1 MSGTMDFFEAQAAAH
16 RTTLRLVGLFIGA
29 VFALIALTVFLVAAT
44 IAFNMPPS
52 GYISLEKI
60 FYALSPGL
68 ILGIGGSVIGVVI
81 VASVFRHLSLSQ
93 GGRAIAESL
102 GGRQLP
108 PNSKNRD
115 ERRVLNVVEEMA
127 IASGLPVPPVYVIDE
142 DGINA
147 FAAGYSPDDAV
158 IGVTRGTLEML
169 DRDELQGVIGHEFS
183 HILNGDMRLNIRLM
197 SVLFGILVI
206 GIIGRSLLISRPRR
220 GFSQSS
226 SSRRGGGAAQ
236 VAILGIALLM
246 VGYIGTFFGNLI
258 KAAVSRQR
266 EFLAD
271 ASAVQFTRNPA
282 GLAGALRKIGS
293 LSATSKVRDGRAEE
307 MSHMFF
313 GPVGGGRSQL
323 FSGLATHPPLADRIR
338 AVDPAWDGKFPAVT
352 PRAHQEEVA
361 SDTDRKFAAASQT
374 LNPLDPLNPG
384 SAVLDGLPPAA
395 GAVLGGVMAAG
406 VLADSAAG
414 RIGQVTPDDVDE
426 AHVII
431 EGIPK
436 PLYEASHDPYGARAM
451 IYSLLLASDQDLLN
465 TQMALLK
472 ERAEPGVPELIDDL
486 RTAQKQLP
494 AGQRLTLLQLA
505 MPALKSLSE
514 AQFRRFIDTLAA
526 LIRSDGSIHAFEWVL
541 HQVLLKELSPHF
553 EGVRRRRA
561 GRQSLGNLAPA
572 IATLLS
578 TVARTGQD
586 DSEAAR
592 AAYAAAA
599 ASIELDDV
607 SFEAEPDPNMARLS
621 SAMRQLR
628 DLHPLAQPRLL
639 KACIQC
645 VLHNGRILDA
655 ERDLLHGVAAALDC
669 PLPPLVTE
677 HG

>member
-29 VFALIALTVFLVAAT
+29 VLALIALTVFLVAAT

-52 GYISLEKI
+52 GYISVEKI
-60 FYALSPGL
+60 FHALSPGL

-102 GGRQLP
+102 GGRQLA
-108 PNSKNRD
+108 PNSKDPD

-147 FAAGYSPDDAV
+147 FAAGYSSDDAV
-158 IGVTRGTLEML
+158 IGVTRGTLEIL
-169 DRDELQGVIGHEFS
+169 ERDELQGVIGHEFS

-206 GIIGRSLLISRPRR
+206 GIIGRSLLISRPRS
-220 GFSQSS
+220 GFSQSGG
-226 SSRRGGGAAQ
+226 SRRGGAAQ
-236 VAILGIALLM
+236 VAILGITLM
-246 VGYIGTFFGNLI
+246 AVGYIGTFFGNLI

-282 GLAGALRKIGS
+282 GIAGALRKIGA
-293 LSATSKVRDGRAEE
+293 LSATSRIRDGRADE

-313 GPVGGGRSQL
+313 GPVSGVSRRL
-323 FSGLATHPPLADRIR
+323 FSGLATHPPLEDRIR
-338 AVDPAWDGKFPAVT
+338 AVDPAWNGKYPSVT
-352 PRAHQEEVA
+352 RRPRQEEVA
-361 SDTDRKFAAASQT
+361 SDTDRKFAAASGT
-374 LNPLDPLNPG
+374 LNPG
-384 SAVLDGLPPAA
+384 AAVLGDLPPAA
-395 GAVLGGVMAAG
+395 GAVLTGVLNVG
-406 VLADSAAG
+406 VLAGAAAS
-414 RIGQVTPDDVDE
+414 RIGHITPDDVDE
-426 AHVII
+426 AHALI
-431 EGIPK
+431 EGIPR
-436 PLYEASHDPYGARAM
+436 PLYEASHDPFGARAM
-451 IYSLLLASDQDLLN
+451 IYSLLLASDQDLLD
-465 TQMALLK
+465 TQMALLE

-486 RTAQKQLP
+486 RAARDHLP

-541 HQVLLKELSPHF
+541 HQVLLKELRPHF
-553 EGVRRRRA
+553 EGVRRRST
-561 GRQSLGNLAPA
+561 GRKALGALAPA
-572 IATLLS
+572 VATLLS
-578 TVARTGQD
+578 TVARAGQD
-586 DSEAAR
+586 DTGAAR

-599 ASIELDDV
+599 TALDLDV
-607 SFEAEPDPNMARLS
+607 DGFEAQADPNMARLS
-621 SAMRQLR
+621 AAMRQLR

-669 PLPPLVTE
+669 PLPPLVAE
-677 HG
+677 H

>member
-29 VFALIALTVFLVAAT
+29 VLALIALTVFLVAAA
-44 IAFNMPPS
+44 IAFNLPPS

-60 FYALSPGL
+60 LHALSPGL
-68 ILGIGGSVIGVVI
+68 ILGIGGGVIAVVI
-81 VASVFRHLSLSQ
+81 VASIFRHLSLSQ

-108 PNSKNRD
+108 PNSKDRD

-158 IGVTRGTLEML
+158 IGVTRGTLETL

-206 GIIGRSLLISRPRR
+206 GIIGRSLVMSRPRR
-220 GFSQSS
+220 GFGQTR
-226 SSRRGGGAAQ
+226 SSRRGGAAQ
-236 VAILGIALLM
+236 VAVLGLALLL

-282 GLAGALRKIGS
+282 GIAGALRKIGA
-293 LSATSKVRDGRAEE
+293 LSSTSRIRDGRADE

-313 GPVGGGRSQL
+313 GPVSGARKRL
-323 FSGLATHPPLADRIR
+323 FSGLATHPPLEDRIR
-338 AVDPAWDGKFPAVT
+338 AVDPAWDGRFPTVAR
-352 PRAHQEEVA
+352 RARQEEIV
-361 SDTDRKFAAASQT
+361 SDTDRKFAEASGS
-374 LNPLDPLNPG
+374 LNPAAGTLGD
-384 SAVLDGLPPAA
+384 LPPAA

-406 VLADSAAG
+406 VLAGSAAG
-414 RIGQVTPDDVDE
+414 RIGKVTPDDVEE
-426 AHVII
+426 AHVLI
-431 EGIPK
+431 EGIPQ
-436 PLYEASHDPYGARAM
+436 PLYEASHDPFGARAM
-451 IYSLLLASDQDLLN
+451 IYSLLLASDPDLLT
-465 TQMALLK
+465 TQMALLT
-472 ERAEPGVPELIDDL
+472 ERAERGVPELIDDL
-486 RTAQKQLP
+486 RAAQTPLP
-494 AGQRLTLLQLA
+494 AGQRLTLVQLA
-505 MPALKSLSE
+505 MPALKTLSE
-514 AQFRRFIDTLAA
+514 TQFRRFIDTLAA
-526 LIRSDGSIHAFEWVL
+526 LIRSDGSIHAFEWIL
-541 HQVLLKELSPHF
+541 HQVLLKELRPHF
-553 EGVRRRRA
+553 EGVRRRTS
-561 GRQSLGNLAPA
+561 GRQSLNELGPA
-572 IATLLS
+572 VATLLS
-578 TVARTGQD
+578 TVARAGQD
-586 DSEAAR
+586 DMDDAR
-592 AAYAAAA
+592 AAFAAAA
-599 ASIELDDV
+599 ASIELDAA
-607 SFEAEPDPNMARLS
+607 SFEAEADPNLSRLS
-621 SAMRQLR
+621 AAMRELR
-628 DLHPLAQPRLL
+628 KLHPLAQPRLL
-639 KACIQC
+639 KACIHC

-669 PLPPLVTE
+669 PLPPLVAE

>member
-16 RTTLRLVGLFIGA
+16 RSTLRLLGLFISA
-29 VFALIALTVFLVAAT
+29 VLALVALSVFLVAAA
-44 IAFNMPPS
+44 IAFSMPPA

-60 FYALSPGL
+60 FHALSPGL
-68 ILGIGGSVIGVVI
+68 TLGIAGGVISVVI
-81 VASVFRHLSLSQ
+81 AASVFRHLSLSQ

-102 GGRQLP
+102 GGRLLP
-108 PNSKNRD
+108 PNSKARD

-127 IASGLPVPPVYVIDE
+127 IAAGLPVPPVYVMDE
-142 DGINA
+142 EGINA

-158 IGVTRGTLEML
+158 IGITRGTLEML

-206 GIIGRSLLISRPRR
+206 GIIGRALLMSRPRR
-220 GFSQSS
+220 GFGQRS
-226 SSRRGGGAAQ
+226 SSRRGGAAQ
-236 VAILGIALLM
+236 VAVFGIALML

-293 LSATSKVRDGRAEE
+293 LSATSKIRDGRAEE

-313 GPVGGGRSQL
+313 GPVSGGKRSL
-323 FSGLATHPPLADRIR
+323 FSGLATHPPLEARIR
-338 AVDPAWDGKFPAVT
+338 AVDPTWDGSFPAVAR
-352 PRAHQEEVA
+352 RAREEEVV

-374 LNPLDPLNPG
+374 FNPAAGAIGD
-384 SAVLDGLPPAA
+384 LPPAA

-406 VLADSAAG
+406 VLADSVAA
-414 RIGQVTPDDVDE
+414 RMGQVSPADVEE
-426 AHVII
+426 AHALIG
-431 EGIPK
+431 GIPK
-436 PLYEASHDPYGARAM
+436 PLYEASHDPFGARAM
-451 IYSLLLASDQDLLN
+451 IYSLLLAPDRDLLA
-465 TQMALLK
+465 TQMTLLA
-472 ERAEPGVPELIDDL
+472 ERAEPGVPELILDL
-486 RTAQKQLP
+486 RTAQTRLP
-494 AGQRLTLLQLA
+494 AGQRLALLQLA

-514 AQFRRFIDTLAA
+514 AQFRRFIATLAA

-541 HQVLLKELSPHF
+541 HQVLLKELRPHF
-553 EGVRRRRA
+553 EGVRRRSA
-561 GRQSLGNLAPA
+561 GQKSLSALAPA
-572 IATLLS
+572 AATLLS
-578 TVARTGQD
+578 TVARAGQD

-592 AAYAAAA
+592 AAFAAAA
-599 ASIELDDV
+599 AAIDIKAG
-607 SFEAEPDPNMARLS
+607 SFETEDDPNMARLS
-621 SAMRQLR
+621 AAMRQLR
-628 DLHPLAQPRLL
+628 DLHPLSQPRLL

-645 VLHNGRILDA
+645 VLHNGRIQDS

-677 HG
+677 R

>member
-29 VFALIALTVFLVAAT
+29 VLALIALTVFLVAAT

-102 GGRQLP
+102 GGRQLQ
-108 PNSKNRD
+108 PNSQD
-115 ERRVLNVVEEMA
+115 QAERRLLNVVEEMA
-127 IASGLPVPPVYVIDE
+127 IAAGLPVPPVYVIDE
-142 DGINA
+142 EGINA

-206 GIIGRSLLISRPRR
+206 GIIGRSLLMSRPRR
-220 GFSQSS
+220 GFTQSG

-236 VAILGIALLM
+236 VAVLGIALLI

-271 ASAVQFTRNPA
+271 ASAVQFTRNPQ
-282 GLAGALRKIGS
+282 GIAGALRKIGS
-293 LSATSKVRDGRAEE
+293 LSSTSRIRDGRADE

-313 GPVGGGRSQL
+313 GPVSGVSRRL
-323 FSGLATHPPLADRIR
+323 FSGLATHPPLEARIR
-338 AVDPAWDGKFPAVT
+338 AVDPAWDGNFPAVT
-352 PRAHQEEVA
+352 RRSRQEEIV
-361 SDTDRKFAAASQT
+361 SDTDRKFAAAR
-374 LNPLDPLNPG
+374 PILDPTGGAL
-384 SAVLDGLPPAA
+384 SDLPPAA
-395 GAVLGGVMAAG
+395 GAVLGGVLAAG
-406 VLADSAAG
+406 VLGGSAAG
-414 RIGQVTPDDVDE
+414 RIGHVTPDDVEE
-426 AHVII
+426 AHALID
-431 EGIPK
+431 GIPK

-451 IYSLLLASDQDLLN
+451 IYSLLLASDQDLLE
-465 TQMALLK
+465 TQMALLI

-486 RTAQKQLP
+486 RAAQAQLP
-494 AGQRLTLLQLA
+494 PGQRLTLLQLA
-505 MPALKSLSE
+505 MPALKTLSE
-514 AQFRRFIDTLAA
+514 TQFRRFIDTLAA

-541 HQVLLKELSPHF
+541 HQVLLKELRPHF
-553 EGVRRRRA
+553 EGVRRRST
-561 GRQSLGNLAPA
+561 GRKSLDALAPA
-572 IATLLS
+572 AATLLS
-578 TVARTGQD
+578 TVARAGQD
-586 DSEAAR
+586 DTEAAR
-592 AAYAAAA
+592 AAFAAAA
-599 ASIELDDV
+599 AAIDLDAG
-607 SFEAEPDPNMARLS
+607 SFEAETDPNMSRLS
-621 SAMRQLR
+621 AAMRQLR
-628 DLHPLAQPRLL
+628 ELHPLAQPRLL

-669 PLPPLVTE
+669 PLPPLVAE
-677 HG
+677 H

>member
-29 VFALIALTVFLVAAT
+29 VLALIALTVFLVAAT

-52 GYISLEKI
+52 GYISVEKI
-60 FYALSPGL
+60 FHALSPGL

-102 GGRQLP
+102 GGRQLA
-108 PNSKNRD
+108 PNSKDPD

-147 FAAGYSPDDAV
+147 FAAGYSSDDAV
-158 IGVTRGTLEML
+158 IGVTRGTLEIL
-169 DRDELQGVIGHEFS
+169 ERDELQGVIGHEFS

-206 GIIGRSLLISRPRR
+206 GIIGRSLLISRPRS
-220 GFSQSS
+220 GFSQSGG
-226 SSRRGGGAAQ
+226 SRRGGAAQ
-236 VAILGIALLM
+236 VAILGIALM
-246 VGYIGTFFGNLI
+246 AVGYIGTFFGNLI

-282 GLAGALRKIGS
+282 GIAGALRKIGA
-293 LSATSKVRDGRAEE
+293 LSATSRIRDGRADE

-313 GPVGGGRSQL
+313 GPVSGVSRRL
-323 FSGLATHPPLADRIR
+323 FSGLATHPPLEDRIR
-338 AVDPAWDGKFPAVT
+338 AVDPAWNGKYPSVT
-352 PRAHQEEVA
+352 RRPRQEEVA
-361 SDTDRKFAAASQT
+361 SDTDRKFAAASGT
-374 LNPLDPLNPG
+374 LNPG
-384 SAVLDGLPPAA
+384 AAVLGDLPPAA
-395 GAVLGGVMAAG
+395 GAVLTGVLNAG
-406 VLADSAAG
+406 VLAGAAAS

-426 AHVII
+426 AHALI
-431 EGIPK
+431 EGIPR
-436 PLYEASHDPYGARAM
+436 PLYEASHDPFGARAM
-451 IYSLLLASDQDLLN
+451 IYSLLLASDQDLLD
-465 TQMALLK
+465 TQMALLE

-486 RTAQKQLP
+486 RAARDHLP

-541 HQVLLKELSPHF
+541 HQVLLKELRPHF
-553 EGVRRRRA
+553 EGVRRRSP
-561 GRQSLGNLAPA
+561 GRKALGALAPA
-572 IATLLS
+572 VATLLS
-578 TVARTGQD
+578 TVARAGQD
-586 DSEAAR
+586 DTEAAR

-599 ASIELDDV
+599 TALDLDV
-607 SFEAEPDPNMARLS
+607 NGFEAQADPNMARLS
-621 SAMRQLR
+621 AAMRQLR

-669 PLPPLVTE
+669 PLPPLVAE
-677 HG
+677 H

>member
-16 RTTLRLVGLFIGA
+16 RTTLRLMGLFIGA
-29 VFALIALTVFLVAAT
+29 VLALIALTVFLVAAT

-60 FYALSPGL
+60 FHALSPGL
-68 ILGIGGSVIGVVI
+68 ILGIGGGVIGVVI

-102 GGRQLP
+102 GGRQLA
-108 PNSKNRD
+108 PNSKDPD

-158 IGVTRGTLEML
+158 IGVTRGTLEIL

-206 GIIGRSLLISRPRR
+206 GIIGRSLLISRPRS

-226 SSRRGGGAAQ
+226 GSRRGGAAQ
-236 VAILGIALLM
+236 VAILGIALM
-246 VGYIGTFFGNLI
+246 AVGYIGTFFGNLI

-313 GPVGGGRSQL
+313 GPVGGGRSRL
-323 FSGLATHPPLADRIR
+323 FSGLATHPPLEDRIR

-352 PRAHQEEVA
+352 RRARQEEVV
-361 SDTDRKFAAASQT
+361 SDTDRKYAAASGA
-374 LNPLDPLNPG
+374 LNPG
-384 SAVLDGLPPAA
+384 SAVLGDLPPAA
-395 GAVLGGVMAAG
+395 AAVLGGVMTAG
-406 VLADSAAG
+406 VLAGTAAG

-426 AHVII
+426 AHALI

-451 IYSLLLASDQDLLN
+451 IYSLLLASDQELRA
-465 TQMALLK
+465 TQMALLT

-486 RTAQKQLP
+486 YAAQTQLP
-494 AGQRLTLLQLA
+494 AGQRLTLVQLA

-541 HQVLLKELSPHF
+541 HQVLLKELRPHF
-553 EGVRRRRA
+553 EGVRRRST
-561 GRQSLGNLAPA
+561 GRKALGALAPA
-572 IATLLS
+572 VATLLS
-578 TVARTGQD
+578 TVARAGQD
-586 DSEAAR
+586 DTEAAR
-592 AAYAAAA
+592 SAYAAAA
-599 ASIELDDV
+599 TALDLDV
-607 SFEAEPDPNMARLS
+607 GGFEAQADPNMARLS
-621 SAMRQLR
+621 AAMRQLR

-669 PLPPLVTE
+669 PLPPLVAE
-677 HG
+677 H